1 MNVYNRAHLFHWTKT
16 PGAHEKYERERERY
30 VMYIRIRIIC
40 VEPVA
45 QLFPLILSAQKCFF
59 IVMPCL
65 HVYIYIYICLFN
77 VVFHECTG
85 SSYSDRSKSPW
96 LRRRSVAQ
104 VATLTFD
111 RCVRQQQRGILSSWS
126 PAGLCMYRTSLA
138 MNHVLRHG
146 NRHIT

>member
-16 PGAHEKYERERERY
+16 PGAHEKYEREREICY
-30 VMYIRIRIIC
+30 VYTYTYYMCRAGRAAVPSYFVGPEMFLHC
-40 VEPVA
+40 YA
-45 QLFPLILSAQKCFF
+45 FSAH
-59 IVMPCL
+59 IS
-65 HVYIYIYICLFN
+65 IYICLFN